1 MSRMKL
7 ALNVVEDLRS
17 LADSIETLSKSL
29 TDTNATD
36 VEEVRK
42 PETSQ
47 EEKTAP
53 KITFEDTRAILAVL
67 TRQGKQEKVKE
78 LITKYGAK
86 KLSDVPED
94 KYQELL
100 DEARKI

>member
-17 LADSIETLSKSL
+17 LADSIETLAKSV
-29 TDTNATD
+29 TDTNDAE
-36 VEEVRK
+36 VEEERK
-42 PETSQ
+42 PEV
-47 EEKTAP
+47 P
-53 KITFEDTRAILAVL
+53 KIKFEDLRAVL
-67 TRQGKQEKVKE
+67 TVLTRSGKQAKVKE

-86 KLSDVPED
+86 KLSEVPEE

-100 DEARKI
+100 DAAREIQ

>member
-1 MSRMKL
+1 MKKYRDI
-7 ALNVVEDLRS
+7 AKNLRS
-17 LADSIETLSKSL
+17 LADSIEALA
-29 TDTNATD
+29 TDEQDVTD
-36 VEEVRK
+36 VEEVIE
-42 PETSQ
+42 PATE
-47 EEKTAP
+47 
-53 KITFEDTRAILAVL
+53 ITFEDLRAVLAVL
-67 TRQGKQEKVKE
+67 TRDGKQKEVKE